1 MNQESYS
8 VNLDT
13 RLGTLPANDKPL
25 TNPQFSDMKGS
36 MADELDRKLIPEL
49 VQTAL
54 TLSLGAMSKSMDMLR
69 RPQQSANTI
78 VSETKE
84 LFTIPA
90 DAGEGIQA
98 KLQGLAAVWMEKGVT
113 LMEECRSEGQ
123 KFTDDKTSS

>member
-1 MNQESYS
+1 
-8 VNLDT
+8 
-13 RLGTLPANDKPL
+13 
-25 TNPQFSDMKGS
+25 

-49 VQTAL
+49 VQTTI
-54 TLSLGAMSKSMDMLR
+54 TLSLGAMSKSMDMMR
-69 RPQQSANTI
+69 RPQQSATTI

-98 KLQGLAAVWMEKGVT
+98 KLQGLVAVWMEKGVT